1 MRILT
6 RYILR
11 EFLTPVAYCFLA
23 FASLHLIFEL
33 FGEIDKMFQAKP
45 PAIYILKYIF
55 GFLANDL
62 QWLITPSL
70 LLGGLY
76 AMWQLARHSEI
87 TAMRASGIGFST
99 IVAPMLCAALV
110 FSGLTFICSEFY
122 APKAIYEAE
131 ILKNSGFKTDSSL
144 YLSNV
149 PYNNVA
155 GRRDWQIGQ
164 FQTKDNSLKDVRIT
178 WTDEDGYKSQ
188 VLSSQSGVYHD
199 GVWWFQDVTVSK
211 LRPDSHLEDPT
222 KRVPYW
228 TYSRALMVM
237 PELDEQPRD
246 FIVEH
251 TQQGVNPTQEMLSV
265 RDMIRYVEVRPSLA
279 TKVRR
284 IWIYEIVN
292 RFVAPLAAFFITL
305 FAVPAGVA
313 TGRQSVFSG
322 VVMAILL
329 FIGYYAL
336 TLFCGVQ
343 AKGGVIPIWLGVA
356 FPNFVI
362 LSAGLYLFRKHR

>member
-1 MRILT
+1 MRILS
-6 RYILR
+6 RYVLR
-11 EFLTPVAYCFLA
+11 EFLTPVVYCFLA

-45 PAIYILKYIF
+45 PAIYILKYIG
-55 GFLANDL
+55 GFLAHDL

-99 IVAPMLCAALV
+99 IVSPMLGVAVL
-110 FSGLTFICSEFY
+110 FSALTFVCSEYY
-122 APKAIYEAE
+122 APNAIYEAE
-131 ILKNSGFKTDSSL
+131 VIKNSNFTTDAGIFL
-144 YLSNV
+144 ENV

-155 GRRDWQIGQ
+155 KRRDWQIGE
-164 FQTKDNSLKDVRIT
+164 FLTVDNTLKDVRIT
-178 WTDEDGYKSQ
+178 WTDEGGHKEQ
-188 VLSSQSGVYHD
+188 VLEAPFGMFRD
-199 GVWWFQDVTVSK
+199 GVWWFENATVSRFEKHTINDVT
-211 LRPDSHLEDPT
+211 T
-222 KRVPYW
+222 AQNPYY
-228 TYSRALMVM
+228 TYSRELLLM
-237 PELDEQPRD
+237 PELDETPRD
-246 FIVEH
+246 FIIEH
-251 TQQGVNPTQEMLSV
+251 TQKGINPSTEMLSI
-265 RDMIRYVEVRPSLA
+265 RDMVRYLEVRPSLA
-279 TKVRR
+279 DKVRR
-284 IWIYEIVN
+284 TWIYEIVN

-343 AKGGVIPIWLGVA
+343 AKGGTIPIWLGVT
-356 FPNFVI
+356 FPNLVI